1 MTLLTSSELRNVQ
14 GLSDYERHLIRAF
27 VQGAVYCWV
36 KNRKGEWFAVRD
48 LVGGENTDWTGTPLE
63 PLFTKHRNSGKDV
76 DEAFEAAAKD
86 IGWIAKSVLAEDQR
100 KFEND
105 HSGYVS
111 RYRWLHT
118 NC

>member
-1 MTLLTSSELRNVQ
+1 MALLTPSQIRDVR
-14 GLSDYERHLIRAF
+14 GLSDIDRSLIQAY

-48 LVGGENTDWTGTPLE
+48 LVGGDNTDWTGTPLE
-63 PLFTKHRNSGKDV
+63 PLYTKHRNGGKGV

-86 IGWIAKSVLAEDQR
+86 IGWIVKSILADDQR
-100 KFEND
+100 QFEND

-111 RYRWLHT
+111 RYRWLPPDS
-118 NC
+118 

>member
-1 MTLLTSSELRNVQ
+1 MTLLTSSEIRNVQ
-14 GLSDYERHLIRAF
+14 GLSDNERHLIRAF

-36 KNRKGEWFAVRD
+36 KNRKGEWFAIRD
-48 LVGGENTDWTGTPLE
+48 LVGGENTDWTGTPLK
-63 PLFTKHRNSGKDV
+63 PLYVKHRNSGKDA

-100 KFEND
+100 TFEND
-105 HSGYVS
+105 NLGYVS

-118 NC
+118 NS